1 MAAVAT
7 GRPVV
12 AGGQRP
18 TGGAAKIG
26 RPSLARAQDNM
37 KNNRRNYYRILH
49 VQPEAPGEI
58 IKASYRTLMSK
69 LKMHPDLGGDHELA
83 SLVNE
88 AYAVLGDPE
97 RRAAY
102 DREIGKLSRRARRS
116 ARAEGGAGFARHGE
130 PDAASTGAHG
140 PTESTAWTMASD
152 EDGHCPWCRSAAP
165 GSIKP
170 DSRCMRCR
178 APLAKPPAPGS
189 QAQELFGRRGATRR
203 PRANLAIMQR
213 LDGGATLS
221 VRLRDISLSGIGL
234 VTTAAVADNTR
245 VRIQSQDFE
254 AVAVIVGSQREHGE
268 HLLHAQLLS
277 LALARRTGVFV
288 SETA

>member
-1 MAAVAT
+1 
-7 GRPVV
+7 
-12 AGGQRP
+12 
-18 TGGAAKIG
+18 
-26 RPSLARAQDNM
+26 M

-49 VQPEAPGEI
+49 VQPEAPAEI

-88 AYAVLGDPE
+88 AYAVLGDPQ

-102 DREIGKLSRRARRS
+102 DREIGNRSRRGRGGTRAEAAGQGARRQDWP
-116 ARAEGGAGFARHGE
+116 GATPAPG
-130 PDAASTGAHG
+130 AAPAGA
-140 PTESTAWTMASD
+140 AQAAAD
-152 EDGHCPWCRSAAP
+152 YEDGHCPWCRSATP
-165 GSIKP
+165 PTIKP
-170 DSRCMRCR
+170 DTRCMRCR
-178 APLAKPPAPGS
+178 APLARPPGPDE
-189 QAQELFGRRGATRR
+189 QAHELFGRRSATRR

-221 VRLRDISLSGIGL
+221 VRLRDLSLSGIGL
-234 VTTAAVADNTR
+234 MTTTAVPDGTR

-254 AVAVIVGSQREHGE
+254 AVAVIVDSQREHGE

-277 LALARRTGVFV
+277 LAMARRTGVFV